1 MRLGVGKGGCPGR
14 GVGSGTG
21 TDVGPSMELQWPGS
35 ERRHRTR
42 SLWRREGM
50 GRTREGVL
58 GGRNMCKG
66 PETGLGLSHGSWLV
80 RGQIRFWGTLEQRA
94 GL

>member
-1 MRLGVGKGGCPGR
+1 
-14 GVGSGTG
+14 
-21 TDVGPSMELQWPGS
+21 
-35 ERRHRTR
+35 
-42 SLWRREGM
+42 M

-80 RGQIRFWGTLEQRA
+80 RGQIRFLGTLEQRA